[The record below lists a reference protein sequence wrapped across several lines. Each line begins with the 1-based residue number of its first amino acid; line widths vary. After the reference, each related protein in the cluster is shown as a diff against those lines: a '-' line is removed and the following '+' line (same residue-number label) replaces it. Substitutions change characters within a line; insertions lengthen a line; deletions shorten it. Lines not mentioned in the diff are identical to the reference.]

1 MIIVY
6 KEFKEGKAEFT
17 KKELEELLEKARKE
31 GYNEGYTKGY
41 SDGKYTP
48 PIQYPAFPKSPTPPI
63 SPTYPITWSTNGTNG
78 RDVSLSSIKTEL
90 AYSSVKG
97 EEE

>member
-1 MIIVY
+1 MIIIY
-6 KEFKEGKAEFT
+6 KEFKENKAEFT

-31 GYNEGYTKGY
+31 GYDEGYSKGY
-41 SDGKYTP
+41 CDGKYTQ
-48 PIQYPAFPKSPTPPI
+48 PITYPTTPI

-78 RDVSLSSIKTEL
+78 RDVPLSSIKTEL